1 MFMRNLLIVNALV
14 ARKSIETKREQT
26 SIGTLQH
33 IFYVARVCHELSTNS
48 TRKYSTVATLYV
60 VIHISFQP

>member
-1 MFMRNLLIVNALV
+1 MIFHRIENRVSSWRMSSKKDKKDASMFMRNLLIVNALV

-33 IFYVARVCHELSTNS
+33 IF
-48 TRKYSTVATLYV
+48 
-60 VIHISFQP
+60 